1 MGVTSELKALYGV
14 AVKNWRIF
22 TSYKLWLVSDVMF
35 GFFFVGQ
42 ALLIGIGLTG
52 ERNSPALQQLTGYAD
67 YVTFAVLG
75 FMVLGFGLTFLSG
88 FVWSIVEELYAGT
101 LEYSFAAPMRR
112 ITFFMGN
119 VLTRIFL
126 SFLYM
131 GIYIPIF
138 TLLFNIRFDFLNFLK
153 AIPFLLVGAVGM
165 IGLGMTAAG
174 IVLYL
179 KDPGPFI
186 TILEMLV
193 FALSGAM
200 YPVSIL
206 PKGLQILAKIL
217 PYAPTSEAVRKI
229 VAYGYLNSISEI
241 SYLVL
246 LSGTYAIVGYLVYKW
261 SERQARIVG
270 LKSY

>member
-1 MGVTSELKALYGV
+1 MVVTEELRALYGA
-14 AVKNWRIF
+14 AVKSWRIF
-22 TSYKLWLVSDVMF
+22 LSYRLWMISDIML

-52 ERNSPALQQLTGYAD
+52 QRNSPALQRITGYSD
-67 YVTFAVLG
+67 YLTFAVLG

-88 FVWSIVEELYAGT
+88 FVWSVVDELYAGT
-101 LEYSFAAPMRR
+101 LEYSFASPMRR
-112 ITFFMGN
+112 ITFFLGN
-119 VLTRIFL
+119 VLVRILL

-131 GIYIPIF
+131 AVYAPLFILIF
-138 TLLFNIRFDFLNFLK
+138 GVHINPLGFLRGLPVLLI
-153 AIPFLLVGAVGM
+153 GTVGM

-186 TILEMLV
+186 NILEMLV

-206 PKGLQILAKIL
+206 PKPLQLLANAM
-217 PYAPTSEAVRKI
+217 PYAPTSEAVRKV
-229 VAYGYLNSISEI
+229 VAFGYSNALGELGYLILISLVYSIS
-241 SYLVL
+241 
-246 LSGTYAIVGYLVYKW
+246 GYLAYRW
-261 SERQARIVG
+261 SERQARILG